1 MAVRMIMLVAFGI
14 LTGFLVALTACGG
27 DPSTQTQGVEE
38 DNRTPAPL
46 TGSTATPQAAEE
58 REVQREAES
67 RPRATNPSPT
77 RTEAGSTRE
86 ASPAATAAVAGGSA
100 ATTEPGPTEG
110 APTEP
115 GPTEPAAQENL
126 TAAMEECRG
135 HFRQALLT
143 VEEQGPLDSGT
154 LEQLS
159 AAMLAAN
166 PQCAASGWTPEFAE
180 EAVCKEANFGGQNV
194 ELPFKIV
201 RSGRLLG
208 LTPSA
213 KAETGSLLVHFAKVP
228 YSEAEGCWSYS
239 AYRRVW
245 HWWQAIKPTPISSTW
260 EIEEGS
266 VALAIPRLT
275 APPAPARPPVANP
288 TGDTDRQALTA
299 LFQLSDGE
307 KWDITGT
314 WAGHGELDT
323 WEGVETDGNGRVTRL
338 TINAH
343 TPVAMELN
351 REAMAHLR
359 DLSELKELSLHGFW
373 LTEGIAP
380 ELGHLR
386 QLEKLFINGGI
397 TGEIPS
403 ELATL
408 SNLKVISLTG
418 DGQRAPQIT
427 GPLPPEL
434 ATLSDLE
441 ELIIQAHGLSGPIPP
456 GLFTMESLRRLELRG
471 NQLSETLPAQVSNT
485 KISRLDLAS
494 NSLTGEIPPEVDDTL
509 AGIYADLR
517 GNTFTGCISDAL
529 AERNPD
535 MPVCDVADP
544 GDLRTLVAIHRAW
557 GSPSS
562 LDWGT
567 RTPMHEWAGITT
579 NRAGRVVNLDFE
591 DVRTYEI
598 YGYPLP
604 GEIGNLTELQEL
616 NLAANGLR
624 GELPPSLGNLT
635 KLRTMNLRGNSLTGD
650 IPDSFAGLA
659 ALTEIYLEENQMT
672 ISFPNAL
679 LNLENLERVDLWSY
693 SSLRGGNRVTGCVP
707 ANLRDVFDGVDAC

>member
-1 MAVRMIMLVAFGI
+1 MAVRMIMPVAFGI
-14 LTGFLVALTACGG
+14 LAGLLVAITACGG
-27 DPSTQTQGVEE
+27 DPATQTQGVEE
-38 DNRTPAPL
+38 DSRTPAPL
-46 TGSTATPQAAEE
+46 TGSTATPQSAEE
-58 REVQREAES
+58 QEAQQGAES

-77 RTEAGSTRE
+77 QTETGRTRDA
-86 ASPAATAAVAGGSA
+86 APAATTAAESGS
-100 ATTEPGPTEG
+100 TETKEPG
-110 APTEP
+110 PTEP
-115 GPTEPAAQENL
+115 GPTEPAPQENL
-126 TAAMEECRG
+126 SAAMDECRG
-135 HFRQALLT
+135 HFRQALLA
-143 VEEQGPLDSGT
+143 VEEEGPLDSGT

-159 AAMLAAN
+159 AAMVAAN
-166 PQCAASGWTPEFAE
+166 PQCAASGWSPEFAE
-180 EAVCKEANFGGQNV
+180 EAVCKEAKFGGENV
-194 ELPFKIV
+194 EGSFKIV
-201 RSGRLLG
+201 RPGRFLG

-245 HWWQAIKPTPISSTW
+245 HWWQAIKPTPMSSTW

-266 VALAIPRLT
+266 VALAMPRLT
-275 APPAPARPPVANP
+275 APPAPARPQVANP
-288 TGDTDRQALTA
+288 TRDTDRQALTA
-299 LFQLSDGE
+299 LFRLSDGE

-314 WAGHGELDT
+314 WAGHGELGT
-323 WEGVETDGNGRVTRL
+323 WEGVEADDNGRVTRL

-343 TPVAMELN
+343 TPVATELN
-351 REAMAHLR
+351 REAMAHLG

-380 ELGHLR
+380 ELGHLH
-386 QLEKLFINGGI
+386 QLEKLSVNGGI

-408 SNLKVISLTG
+408 GNLKVISLTG
-418 DGQRAPQIT
+418 DGRQGSQMS

-434 ATLSDLE
+434 ATLSNLE
-441 ELIIQAHGLSGPIPP
+441 ELVIQAHGLSGPIPA
-456 GLFTMESLRRLELRG
+456 GLFTMESLRRLELRR
-471 NQLSETLPAQVSNT
+471 NQLSGTLPAQVSDT
-485 KISRLDLAS
+485 KISRLDLSS

-517 GNTFTGCISDAL
+517 GNAFTGCISDAL

-535 MPVCDVADP
+535 MPVCEVADP

-567 RTPMHEWAGITT
+567 RAPMREWAGVTT
-579 NRAGRVVNLDFE
+579 NRAGRVVKLDLE
-591 DVRTYEI
+591 DIRTHEI
-598 YGYPLP
+598 YGNPLP

-616 NLAANGLR
+616 NLAANGLQ
-624 GELPPSLGNLT
+624 GELPPSFGNLT
-635 KLRTMNLRGNSLTGD
+635 RLKTMNLRSNSLTGG
-650 IPDSFAGLA
+650 IPDSFAGLT
-659 ALTEIYLEENQMT
+659 ALTEMDLEQNQME

-679 LNLENLERVDLWSY
+679 LKLENLDQVDLGSY

-707 ANLRDVFDGVDAC
+707 ANHREVFDGVDAC